1 MTIEILQ
8 FLFVFTLQILFV
20 PRNAFVLSVVDG
32 IVCCLCTFGLNVIN
46 ILDIMLTPFWY
57 PASRF

>member
-8 FLFVFTLQILFV
+8 FLFVFTFQILFG
-20 PRNAFVLSVVDG
+20 PRNSFVLSVVDG